1 MILMNELGENSL
13 LNLYIIV
20 INLLCGFLL
29 YLLKFIEDLLN
40 IWF

>member
-1 MILMNELGENSL
+1 MIVMNELVENSL
-13 LNLYIIV
+13 LNLDIIV

>member
-1 MILMNELGENSL
+1 MNVMNELGGNSL

-20 INLLCGFLL
+20 INLLYGFLL

>member
-1 MILMNELGENSL
+1 MIVMNELGENSL

-20 INLLCGFLL
+20 FNLLFGFLL

>member
-1 MILMNELGENSL
+1 MIVMNELVENSL

-29 YLLKFIEDLLN
+29 YLLKFIEGLLN

>member
-1 MILMNELGENSL
+1 MIVMNELVENSL

-20 INLLCGFLL
+20 INLLYGFLL

>member
-1 MILMNELGENSL
+1 MNELGKNIL

-20 INLLCGFLL
+20 INLLYGFLL

>member
-1 MILMNELGENSL
+1 MIVMNELGENSL

-20 INLLCGFLL
+20 INLLYGFLL

>member
-1 MILMNELGENSL
+1 MNVMNELGGNSL

-20 INLLCGFLL
+20 INLLYGFLL
-29 YLLKFIEDLLN
+29 YLLKFIEDLLD

>member
-1 MILMNELGENSL
+1 MIVMNELVENSL

>member
-1 MILMNELGENSL
+1 MIVMNELVENSL
-13 LNLYIIV
+13 LNLYFIV
-20 INLLCGFLL
+20 INLLYGFLL